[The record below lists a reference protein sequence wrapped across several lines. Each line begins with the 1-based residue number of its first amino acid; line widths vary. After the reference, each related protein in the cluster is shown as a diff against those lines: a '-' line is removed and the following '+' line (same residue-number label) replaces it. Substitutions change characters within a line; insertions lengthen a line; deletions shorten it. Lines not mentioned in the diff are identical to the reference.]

1 MNENQ
6 INLQNNGTKQKKSK
20 KGYIIIPIL
29 VILLAL
35 STLFIIKNLNKEK
48 EIDSEITSEIK
59 KSAYRINSNSLEK
72 FDLYFLQLENGK
84 QNKIYSPLSIKYA
97 LEMLEEGTT
106 GESKAQISN
115 IIGSYKANKYV
126 NSKNMAFENAIF
138 INEFYKDSIKNE
150 YASNLKNKYNAA
162 VITTPFDSPNEV
174 NSWISNNTLGL
185 INNLYNDISQN
196 NFLLLNALAIDME
209 WEENFIPQT
218 GEVEFAIY
226 KHENFYWSG
235 GDELIPKNFKDMDE
249 EVSTMEIIASFNNY
263 DIVKELGKENIR
275 KKVKEEYLKYLED
288 GGYIELYEYEIYL
301 GEKINGLSEEEIKE
315 KYLDEYIE
323 KFLDKYIEDIDSNY
337 KRVDKITDF
346 SLYVDDDVKVFA
358 KDLKKYNGSQLQYVA
373 IMPTNEDLD
382 NYISKVKV
390 ETINKYI
397 ENLKKLKA
405 GNFKEGVVTKISGF
419 IPKFKFEYQL
429 DLMNDLKKL
438 GITNVFEEGKA
449 NLENIS
455 SDKSLYI
462 NGATHKANIEF
473 TQDGIKAAAVTE
485 FGAGGAG
492 APFDYLF
499 DVPVEEIDLTFD
511 KPYMFIIR
519 DLNSGEVWFTGTVY
533 NPLLYSLDTTNPIPG
548 ASR

>member
-48 EIDSEITSEIK
+48 EIDSEITSKIK

-72 FDLYFLQLENGK
+72 FDLYFLQLENEK

-126 NSKNMAFENAIF
+126 NSKNMAFGNAIF

-218 GEVEFAIY
+218 GEVEFAMY
-226 KHENFYWSG
+226 SHENFYWSG

-358 KDLKKYNGSQLQYVA
+358 KDLKKYNGTQLQYVA

-405 GNFKEGVVTKISGF
+405 DNFKKGVVTKISGF

>member
-72 FDLYFLQLENGK
+72 FDLYFLQLENEK

-126 NSKNMAFENAIF
+126 NSKNMAFGNAIF

-235 GDELIPKNFKDMDE
+235 GDELIPKSFKDMDE

-275 KKVKEEYLKYLED
+275 KKVKDEYLKYLED

-315 KYLDEYIE
+315 KYLDEYME

-405 GNFKEGVVTKISGF
+405 DNFKEGVVTKISGF

-492 APFDYLF
+492 GPFDYLF

>member
-1 MNENQ
+1 M
-6 INLQNNGTKQKKSK
+6 
-20 KGYIIIPIL
+20 

-126 NSKNMAFENAIF
+126 NSKNMAFGNAIF

-209 WEENFIPQT
+209 WEEKFIPQT

-288 GGYIELYEYEIYL
+288 SSYIELYEYEIYL

-405 GNFKEGVVTKISGF
+405 DNFKEGVVTKISGF

-429 DLMNDLKKL
+429 DLINDLKKL

>member
-1 MNENQ
+1 
-6 INLQNNGTKQKKSK
+6 
-20 KGYIIIPIL
+20 
-29 VILLAL
+29 
-35 STLFIIKNLNKEK
+35 
-48 EIDSEITSEIK
+48 
-59 KSAYRINSNSLEK
+59 
-72 FDLYFLQLENGK
+72 
-84 QNKIYSPLSIKYA
+84 
-97 LEMLEEGTT
+97 
-106 GESKAQISN
+106 
-115 IIGSYKANKYV
+115 
-126 NSKNMAFENAIF
+126 
-138 INEFYKDSIKNE
+138 
-150 YASNLKNKYNAA
+150 
-162 VITTPFDSPNEV
+162 
-174 NSWISNNTLGL
+174 
-185 INNLYNDISQN
+185 
-196 NFLLLNALAIDME
+196 
-209 WEENFIPQT
+209 
-218 GEVEFAIY
+218 
-226 KHENFYWSG
+226 
-235 GDELIPKNFKDMDE
+235 
-249 EVSTMEIIASFNNY
+249 
-263 DIVKELGKENIR
+263 
-275 KKVKEEYLKYLED
+275 
-288 GGYIELYEYEIYL
+288 
-301 GEKINGLSEEEIKE
+301 
-315 KYLDEYIE
+315 
-323 KFLDKYIEDIDSNY
+323 
-337 KRVDKITDF
+337 
-346 SLYVDDDVKVFA
+346 
-358 KDLKKYNGSQLQYVA
+358 
-373 IMPTNEDLD
+373 MPTNEDLD

-405 GNFKEGVVTKISGF
+405 DNFKEGVVTKISGF

-485 FGAGGAG
+485 FSAGGAG

>member
-1 MNENQ
+1 MNENNN
-6 INLQNNGTKQKKSK
+6 INLQNNKIKSK
-20 KGYIIIPIL
+20 KGYIIIIIIIAL
-29 VILLAL
+29 LILL
-35 STLFIIKNLNKEK
+35 TLFIVKNKKETK
-48 EIDSEITSEIK
+48 PIDSEITSEIK
-59 KSAYRINSNSLEK
+59 KSAYQINSNSLEK
-72 FDLYFLQLENGK
+72 FDLYFLQLENEK

-115 IIGSYKANKYV
+115 IIGSYKANKYF
-126 NSKNMAFENAIF
+126 NSKNISFGNAIF

-150 YASNLKNKYNAA
+150 YINNLRNKYNAA
-162 VITTPFDSPNEV
+162 VITAPFDSPNEV

-218 GEVEFAIY
+218 GEVEFAMY
-226 KHENFYWSG
+226 SHENFYWFG

-263 DIVKELGKENIR
+263 DIVKELGEENIR

-288 GGYIELYEYEIYL
+288 GGHIELYEYENYL
-301 GEKINGLSEEEIKE
+301 GEKINGLSEEEVTE
-315 KYLDEYIE
+315 KYLDEYME

-337 KRVDKITDF
+337 KMVDKITDF

-358 KDLKKYNGSQLQYVA
+358 KNLKKYNGSQLQYVA

-397 ENLKKLKA
+397 ENLKQLKA
-405 GNFKEGVVTKISGF
+405 DNFKEGVVTKISGF

-462 NGATHKANIEF
+462 NDATHKANIEF

-492 APFDYLF
+492 GPFDYLF

>member
-1 MNENQ
+1 M
-6 INLQNNGTKQKKSK
+6 
-20 KGYIIIPIL
+20 

-126 NSKNMAFENAIF
+126 NSKNMAFGNAIF

-209 WEENFIPQT
+209 WEEKFIPQT

-405 GNFKEGVVTKISGF
+405 DNFKEGVVTKISGF

-429 DLMNDLKKL
+429 DLMNDELSFISKFLVRYVWRFLSAIAGFKEPTSPANSYKKGGKIDQKL
-438 GITNVFEEGKA
+438 NDWANEHKMLLICGHTHRAKFPKIGEGLYFNDGSCVFPNSITTIEINKGLISLVKWSVEVSK
-449 NLENIS
+449 ENN
-455 SDKSLYI
+455 LYI
-462 NGATHKANIEF
+462 KRNFI
-473 TQDGIKAAAVTE
+473 
-485 FGAGGAG
+485 AGPEKLEA
-492 APFDYLF
+492 YLKF
-499 DVPVEEIDLTFD
+499 VN
-511 KPYMFIIR
+511 K
-519 DLNSGEVWFTGTVY
+519 
-533 NPLLYSLDTTNPIPG
+533 
-548 ASR
+548 